1 MLAEIVPTEV
11 TTLDRQLPAF
21 NIIMIL
27 ILYIEQGEGDIA
39 RKSMGIYTYVRSLQ
53 EVFTKLEKCR
63 KPVNDK
69 KIMMTTS
76 QHPTYKIHLSGLN
89 LNAGFNTK
97 KLFIMM
103 IMRDFRDHTGIN
115 PRVWALKPP

>member
-21 NIIMIL
+21 NIIMII

-76 QHPTYKIHLSGLN
+76 QHPTWFESQCWL
-89 LNAGFNTK
+89 
-97 KLFIMM
+97 
-103 IMRDFRDHTGIN
+103 
-115 PRVWALKPP
+115 